1 MSTAPPDHQDQST
14 DARPV
19 IMPEDRH
26 VAGSESVHIGSGDP
40 DAVGDAQLLSA
51 TPEQVGRGGD
61 SGWHGDLPIRVR

>member
-1 MSTAPPDHQDQST
+1 
-14 DARPV
+14 
-19 IMPEDRH
+19 MPEDRH